1 MPGSVTR
8 LANLAAGVAGAARR
22 RRRSLG
28 AWLVGDR
35 RRVAVCV
42 VLVVFVVAG
51 VVVRDLRATVEATD
65 QARTD
70 TAAARATL
78 AQTDD
83 DLDATLDALEV
94 DDETLAT
101 EAAALSARQAER
113 AEAQGTFDATQ
124 LWLAALQAQLATATT
139 ELEASTGRL
148 TALQTCLAGAAEALN
163 QAAARD
169 TAGSAATIREVEGTC
184 AAAGVDL

>member
-1 MPGSVTR
+1 MTR
-8 LANLAAGVAGAARR
+8 LAGLASRAAGAARR
-22 RRRSLG
+22 SRG
-28 AWLVGDR
+28 TPVGGPAIDR
-35 RRVAVCV
+35 RRVAVAMA
-42 VLVVFVVAG
+42 VVAG
-51 VVVRDLRATVEATD
+51 VVAGVVVVRDLRATVEATD

-70 TAAARATL
+70 TVEARATL

-83 DLDATLDALEV
+83 DLDAALDALAV

-148 TALQTCLAGAAEALN
+148 TALQMCLAGAAEALN

-169 TAGSAATIREVEGTC
+169 TAGSAATIRQIEETC
-184 AAAGVDL
+184 AEAGVAL

>member
-1 MPGSVTR
+1 VTR
-8 LANLAAGVAGAARR
+8 LASLVSSVAGGARRCRGSLVAGLVVARR
-22 RRRSLG
+22 RL
-28 AWLVGDR
+28 
-35 RRVAVCV
+35 AVIV
-42 VLVVFVVAG
+42 VLVVLVVAG

-70 TAAARATL
+70 TVEARTTL

-83 DLDATLDALEV
+83 DLDAALDALAV
-94 DDETLAT
+94 DDEILAT

-124 LWLAALQAQLATATT
+124 LWLAALQAQLAAATT

-169 TAGSAATIREVEGTC
+169 TAGSAATIRGIEGSC
-184 AAAGVDL
+184 AEAGVAL